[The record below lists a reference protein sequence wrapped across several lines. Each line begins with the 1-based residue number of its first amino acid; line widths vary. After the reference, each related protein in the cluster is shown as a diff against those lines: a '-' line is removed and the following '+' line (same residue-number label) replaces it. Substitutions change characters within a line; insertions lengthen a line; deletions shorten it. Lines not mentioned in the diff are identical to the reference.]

1 MFLGLFTTVIL
12 NIVTYIYIDSIM
24 NEKITMIEDDFN
36 NKILLLNNQIFTLN
50 KKLEEKDEEIK
61 NFINIH
67 YMISG

>member
-24 NEKITMIEDDFN
+24 HEKITMIEDDFK
-36 NKILLLNNQIFTLN
+36 NKIILLNNQIFTLN